1 MQRSPTVEDNLSSQP
16 PQSDAAR
23 DQKLIVVVED
33 NQDINDLLSA
43 ILEEEGY
50 RVVSVTDGREAVAAA
65 RDNHPDLITLDLA
78 LPGKDGWEIAREL
91 QEDETTENI
100 PILVI
105 SAYTREVD
113 TPLRR
118 QVARII
124 SKPFY
129 FTQVVS
135 EVDTILRRRAES

>member
-1 MQRSPTVEDNLSSQP
+1 VNPTELQARP
-16 PQSDAAR
+16 ER

-33 NQDINDLLSA
+33 NPDINDLLSS

-50 RVVSVTDGREAVAAA
+50 RVISVTDGREAMNVA
-65 RDNHPDLITLDLA
+65 RESLPDLITLDLA

-91 QEDETTENI
+91 QEDPSTENI

-105 SAYTREVD
+105 SAYTRD
-113 TPLRR
+113 LDAPLRR
-118 QVARII
+118 KVARVI

-135 EVDTILRRRAES
+135 EVESLLRRRAEGDGEKRS